1 MFLIFRLFF
10 MLAISI
16 AALYSSGVVIT
27 TYILGIIANLIFYN
41 VVYIECTKL
50 KMKQRLNFEESVV
63 FDEFCNKNGN
73 VHQDLKFSTILFGF
87 IHTSLL
93 ILQFKMPFLA
103 AIVCCTALY
112 GLLKL
117 YELGK

>member
-1 MFLIFRLFF
+1 MFLIIRLFF
-10 MLAISI
+10 MLAICI
-16 AALYSSGVVIT
+16 AASYPSGVVIT

-41 VVYIECTKL
+41 VVYLECTKL
-50 KMKQRLNFEESVV
+50 KMKRNLDFEESVV
-63 FDEFCNKNGN
+63 FDEFCNPNSN
-73 VHQDLKFSTILFGF
+73 VHQDLRFSTILFGF
-87 IHTSLL
+87 IHTALL
-93 ILQFKMPFLA
+93 ILEFKMPFLA